1 MALTRKFL
9 QAMGIEADKIDEIID
24 AHTEVTSSLK
34 QERDSF
40 KADAERYQATK
51 EELDNLKESS
61 KGNEDFEE
69 KYNELKA
76 EYDKFKSDLT
86 AKETLEAKNKAV
98 KDLLKEVG
106 ISDKRLDAILKITD
120 MNSITLDKEGKV
132 KDADKLKGTFETE
145 YSDFIVKS
153 EVEGAKV
160 SNPPA
165 KTETRTQMSKDQI
178 FAIKD
183 PAERQK
189 AIMDNPE
196 LFPQLG
202 GFKN

>member
-24 AHTEVTSSLK
+24 AHTEVTTSLK
-34 QERDSF
+34 QERDSY
-40 KADAERYQATK
+40 KADAEKYQATK

-61 KGNEDFEE
+61 KGNDDFEE

-86 AKETLEAKNKAV
+86 AKETLETKSKAV

-106 ISDKRLDAILKITD
+106 ISEKRLDSILKITD
-120 MNSITLDKEGKV
+120 MNAITLDKEGKI

-145 YSDFIVKS
+145 YADFIVKS
-153 EVEGAKV
+153 DVEGAKV
-160 SNPPA
+160 STPPA
-165 KTETRTQMSKDQI
+165 KTETHTQLSKEQI
-178 FAIKD
+178 FDIKD
-183 PAERQK
+183 PTERQK
-189 AIMDNPE
+189 AIMDNPD
-196 LFPQLG
+196 LFPQF
-202 GFKN
+202 GFKH